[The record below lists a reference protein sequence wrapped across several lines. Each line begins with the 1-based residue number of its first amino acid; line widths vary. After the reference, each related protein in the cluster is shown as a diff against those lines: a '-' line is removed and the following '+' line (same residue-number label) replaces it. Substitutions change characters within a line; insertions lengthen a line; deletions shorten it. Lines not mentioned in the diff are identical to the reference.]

1 MPNTLAMKT
10 IGLIGGLSW
19 QSTIDYYRFMNM
31 EVLKRTNGKHEAKI
45 IIDSVDFGEVEAF
58 MKEKDFEGIRAMMV
72 KSAQRLEKAGADLVM
87 IGANTMHFAAE
98 TVREAISVPLV
109 SIMDATIK
117 DIRAKSLTKVGLLGT
132 KITMEEDFFKQKLI
146 DSGIDVIVPEQED
159 REFIHH
165 TIFSEL
171 FTATIIPETK
181 RRYLTIMDGLA
192 RDGAQGI
199 ILGCT
204 EIPILIKQEDTI
216 LPVFDTTEIHA
227 LAAVE
232 MALLDEK

>member
-1 MPNTLAMKT
+1 MKT

-31 EVLKRTNGKHEAKI
+31 EVLRRTNGKHEAKI

-58 MKEKDFEGIRAMMV
+58 MKEKDFDGIRAMMV
-72 KSAQRLEKAGADLVM
+72 RSAQRLEKAGADFVL
-87 IGANTMHFAAE
+87 IGANTMHFAAD
-98 TVREAISVPLV
+98 TVREALTVPLV
-109 SIMDATIK
+109 SIMDATIEAIHK
-117 DIRAKSLTKVGLLGT
+117 KSLIKVGLLGT

-146 DSGIDVIVPEQED
+146 DSGIDVIVPEKED
-159 REFIHH
+159 REFIHR

-181 RRYLTIMDGLA
+181 KRYLTIMDGLA

-204 EIPILIKQEDTI
+204 EIPILIRQEDTA

-232 MALLDEK
+232 LSEG

>member
-1 MPNTLAMKT
+1 MKT

-31 EVLKRTNGKHEAKI
+31 EVLRRTNGKHEARI
-45 IIDSVDFGEVEAF
+45 IINSVDFGEVESF
-58 MKEKDFEGIRAMMV
+58 MKEKDFDGIRDMMV
-72 KSAQRLEKAGADLVM
+72 RSALRLEKAGADLVM
-87 IGANTMHFAAE
+87 IGANTIHFAAD
-98 TVREAISVPLV
+98 SVKASVGIPLV
-109 SIMDATIK
+109 SIIDATI
-117 DIRAKSLTKVGLLGT
+117 DAIHLKSLTKVGLLGT

-146 DSGIDVIVPEQED
+146 DNGIEVIVPDKDD
-159 REFIHH
+159 RDFIHR

-181 RRYLTIMDGLA
+181 KRYLNIIDGLA
-192 RDGAQGI
+192 AHGAQGI

-204 EIPILIKQEDTI
+204 EIPILIKQADTV

-232 MALLDEK
+232 SAMAE

>member
-1 MPNTLAMKT
+1 MKT

-58 MKEKDFEGIRAMMV
+58 MKKKDFEGIRAMMV

-98 TVREAISVPLV
+98 TVREAIRVPLV
-109 SIMDATIK
+109 SIMDATIE
-117 DIRAKSLTKVGLLGT
+117 DIRAKSLTRVGLLGT
-132 KITMEEDFFKQKLI
+132 KITMEEVFFKQKLI
-146 DSGIDVIVPEQED
+146 DSGIDVIVPEKED

-171 FTATIIPETK
+171 FIAAIIPETK
-181 RRYLTIMDGLA
+181 KRYLTIMDGLA

-199 ILGCT
+199 VLGCT
-204 EIPILIKQEDTI
+204 EIPLLIKQKDTV

-232 MALLDEK
+232 MALRNEK